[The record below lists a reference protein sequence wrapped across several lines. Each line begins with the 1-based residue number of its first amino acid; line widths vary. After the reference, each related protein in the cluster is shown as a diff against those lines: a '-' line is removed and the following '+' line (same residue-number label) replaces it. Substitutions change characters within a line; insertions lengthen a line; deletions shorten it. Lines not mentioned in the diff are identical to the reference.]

1 MRTYLSEVQGTFLQ
15 TLINL
20 MNDYS

>member
-1 MRTYLSEVQGTFLQ
+1 MSEVQGTFLQ